1 MTKEEFIN
9 NGYNVID
16 CNDNYENSKLAEF
29 LKNNYPSIYRDGE
42 INLEELKNELNIP
55 VNHKTNG
62 YGLNFI
68 GRNLAVARYRN
79 ITDKELKINYKL
91 SKDFNNTKN
100 IVIKGDNID
109 ALKILNKY
117 YRSKIKCI
125 YIDPPYNTDSDNF
138 LYPDRFDRE
147 ELEIL
152 GLQQIS
158 EEDYSRMEFIFKE
171 SKKSHN
177 AWLTFMYPRL
187 KLAKDLL
194 TDDGVIFISIDD
206 NEYANLKL
214 LCDEI
219 FGEDNFIGN
228 IIWLKKNAQND
239 AIGLQR
245 NYENILCYCKKIL
258 GIENNKSLKDM
269 KVFEEN
275 NNFYYEGA
283 GLTIGSEGGTLNA
296 RPNLGYTI
304 YYNPDT
310 KDFLA
315 FDDVNKE
322 LARKSNEENKV
333 YTDNKELLNKGYIII
348 RPPKKKN
355 LLGAWTWK
363 IDKFNSSKN
372 SILIKE
378 NNGGFSVLKKILIE
392 NNEEILYNKKN
403 NEYFIKKNVEIPYKN
418 IIDLVSSSLGTKE
431 IGDIFNSRVFQNP
444 KPSKLIKLL
453 INMTAKNNDIILDFF
468 AGSGT
473 TGQAVMELNAEDGGN
488 RKFILCQKYESINE
502 NKASAFNFC
511 KENKLEPE
519 IFSITIER
527 LNRAGKKIKEEL
539 KKDIDIGYKVFDL
552 QDNNKINLDEN
563 KKASLIF
570 NDVIDLSRIYN
581 MIISVGLD
589 EPTSKLEIIIENCAY
604 CISSENKK
612 RYYITNSP
620 ILLEDKNKI
629 KFSKMIENGD
639 VYIDGWTVNSNVSLQ
654 QYKDNVKIIL

>member
-16 CNDNYENSKLAEF
+16 CNDNDESGKLAEF

-117 YRSKIKCI
+117 YRGKIKCI

-138 LYPDRFDRE
+138 LYPDRFNRE

-152 GLQQIS
+152 GLQEIS

-214 LCDEI
+214 ICDEI
-219 FGEDNFIGN
+219 FGEDNTDTMIWRKSGVSRDGKMKNTTTFRKDHEY
-228 IIWLKKNAQND
+228 IIVCFKKQIHLKKSFEKPEWENKYSNLDND
-239 AIGLQR
+239 PRGDYKAGSISNKEEASNPMHN
-245 NYENILCYCKKIL
+245 NYYTVVSPSGKCFTRQFNIPKEEFDRLDKDNRIFWGKNKDAVPQIKIFENEKRKVTTSSTIIEKDDIINTFVNNKEYTTTKGSKELDKIL
-258 GIENNKSLKDM
+258 H
-269 KVFEEN
+269 
-275 NNFYYEGA
+275 YEG
-283 GLTIGSEGGTLNA
+283 IGSA
-296 RPNLGYTI
+296 FKSKP
-304 YYNPDT
+304 T
-310 KDFLA
+310 K
-315 FDDVNKE
+315 
-322 LARKSNEENKV
+322 
-333 YTDNKELLNKGYIII
+333 LLYK
-348 RPPKKKN
+348 
-355 LLGAWTWK
+355 
-363 IDKFNSSKN
+363 
-372 SILIKE
+372 LIQ
-378 NNGGFSVLKKILIE
+378 I
-392 NNEEILYNKKN
+392 
-403 NEYFIKKNVEIPYKN
+403 
-418 IIDLVSSSLGTKE
+418 SSSE
-431 IGDIFNSRVFQNP
+431 
-444 KPSKLIKLL
+444 
-453 INMTAKNNDIILDFF
+453 NDIILDFF

-488 RKFILCQKYESINE
+488 RKFILCQIHEIIDRINKN
-502 NKASAFNFC
+502 NKPAFNFC
-511 KENKLEPE
+511 KEHELEPE
-519 IFSITIER
+519 IFSITVER
-527 LNRAGKKIKEEL
+527 LNRAGKKIKEES

-563 KKASLIF
+563 KKAHLIF
-570 NDVIDLSRIYN
+570 NDVVDLSRIYN

-589 EPTSKLEIIIENCAY
+589 EPISKLEIIIENCAY

-612 RYYITNSP
+612 RYYITNSS